1 MVMRSLGLA
10 GLLLSL
16 GLVGCANG
24 RATSAP
30 LAPGSAPVSVTTSDG
45 PQDSAV
51 AQAEVDEG
59 EPANPDAPWLHT
71 ATASDFMLA
80 HQPDQV
86 FGVWVDVPKGAAT
99 GHVPTALT
107 LTIDTSGSMRGEKIE
122 HARDAA
128 RRLVEELEDGDRV
141 AIVTFSDHARVL
153 QTPTAIDMQTRRH
166 VLNVLEELSAD
177 GGTAMHEGLKVAESQ
192 LWSTPD
198 THLVRRMVVISDGK
212 ATVGPTSPTE
222 LGHIAEVGL
231 QRGIQ
236 VTSIGVGLDYD
247 ESTLNELSI
256 RSSGRLY
263 HVENSR
269 QLPGIVEQEVA
280 LLESTAAADA
290 QVEIVP
296 APGVALV
303 GADSARTTWSGTSL
317 VVPLGTMFAGQGRE
331 LLVRARVD
339 AESEGSR
346 VLASVRLHFRD
357 PSQDGVPRVQEQVLR
372 ATLTSDASLVTAHE
386 NHRTKS
392 LLAQRE
398 ATTFAQL
405 ASARANAGD
414 FDAAD
419 EELERAEKKLAEQ
432 AKLAPTRAER
442 VRAEESQ
449 RRIAHTRKDLK
460 KAKSAPRPAA
470 AAAGRKAALDLNDAA
485 MESLGY

>member
-1 MVMRSLGLA
+1 MRSLGLA
-10 GLLLSL
+10 GLLLTL
-16 GLVGCANG
+16 GLVGCTNRQA
-24 RATSAP
+24 AP
-30 LAPGSAPVSVTTSDG
+30 RPVAPGSAPL
-45 PQDSAV
+45 AV
-51 AQAEVDEG
+51 AATPDPAPRTQTEGPDDDE
-59 EPANPDAPWLHT
+59 PLDPDAPWLHT
-71 ATASDFMLA
+71 ATASDFILA
-80 HQPDQV
+80 HQPDQA
-86 FGVWVDVPKGAAT
+86 FGVWVDVPEGAAT
-99 GHVPTALT
+99 GHVPTALA
-107 LTIDTSGSMRGEKIE
+107 LTIDTSGSMRGDKIV

-128 RRLVEELEDGDRV
+128 RRLVEQLEDGDRV
-141 AIVTFSDHARVL
+141 AIVTFSNHARVL
-153 QTPTAIDMQTRRH
+153 QSPTTIDTQSRRH
-166 VLNVLEELSAD
+166 LLNVIEELSAD

-212 ATVGPTSPTE
+212 ATVGPTAPAE

-263 HVENSR
+263 HVEHSR

-290 QVEIVP
+290 EVEIVP
-296 APGVALV
+296 APGVTLV
-303 GADSARTTWSGTSL
+303 GADTARTTWSGSSL

-339 AESEGSR
+339 GQDEGSR

-357 PSQDGVPRVQEQVLR
+357 PSQDGVSRVQEQILR
-372 ATLTSDASLVTAHE
+372 ATLTSDPSLVAAHE
-386 NHRTKS
+386 NHRTKA
-392 LLAQRE
+392 LLALRE
-398 ATTFAQL
+398 ATDFAQL

-419 EELERAEKKLAEQ
+419 KELQRAEKKLAEQ
-432 AKLAPTRAER
+432 ATLATTKAER
-442 VRAEESQ
+442 SRAIESK
-449 RRIAHTRKDLK
+449 RRISQSRKDLA
-460 KAKSAPRPAA
+460 KAKSAPAPAA
-470 AAAGRKAALDLNDAA
+470 AAAGRKAALELNDAA
-485 MESLGY
+485 MDSLGY

>member
-1 MVMRSLGLA
+1 MRSLGLA
-10 GLLLSL
+10 ALLLTL
-16 GLVGCANG
+16 GLVGCANRHTVSG
-24 RATSAP
+24 PA
-30 LAPGSAPVSVTTSDG
+30 APGSAPI
-45 PQDSAV
+45 AV
-51 AQAEVDEG
+51 AASPDPAGPNAPQPEPDDG
-59 EPANPDAPWLHT
+59 EPVNPDAPWLQA
-71 ATASDFMLA
+71 ATASDFILA

-107 LTIDTSGSMRGEKIE
+107 LTIDTSGSMRGDKIE

-141 AIVTFSDHARVL
+141 AIVTFSDRARVL
-153 QTPTAIDMQTRRH
+153 QAPTTIDMHTRRH
-166 VLNVLEELSAD
+166 LLNVIEELSAD
-177 GGTAMHEGLKVAESQ
+177 GGTAMFEGLKVAESQ

-212 ATVGPTSPTE
+212 ATVGPTAPEE
-222 LGHIAEVGL
+222 LGSVAEVGL

-247 ESTLNELSI
+247 ETTLNELSI

-263 HVENSR
+263 HVEHSR
-269 QLPGIVEQEVA
+269 QLPGIVEQEIA
-280 LLESTAAADA
+280 LLDSTAAADA

-296 APGVALV
+296 APGVTLV
-303 GADSARTTWSGTSL
+303 GADATRTTWSGTSL
-317 VVPLGTMFAGQGRE
+317 LVPLGTMFAGQGRE

-339 AESEGSR
+339 GADDGSR

-357 PSQDGVPRVQEQVLR
+357 PSQDGVSRVQEQVLR
-372 ATLTSDASLVTAHE
+372 ATLTTDPSLVAAHE

-392 LLAQRE
+392 LMASRE

-419 EELERAEKKLAEQ
+419 LELERAEKKLAEQ
-432 AKLAPTRAER
+432 AKLAPTMAGRA
-442 VRAEESQ
+442 RAEESQ
-449 RRIAHTRKDLK
+449 RRISRSRKDLAKAK
-460 KAKSAPRPAA
+460 KAPKPAA
-470 AAAGRKAALDLNDAA
+470 AEASRKAALDLNDAA
-485 MESLGY
+485 MDSLGY

>member
-1 MVMRSLGLA
+1 MRSLGLA
-10 GLLLSL
+10 GLLLTL
-16 GLVGCANG
+16 GLVGCAN
-24 RATSAP
+24 RHAASAP
-30 LAPGSAPVSVTTSDG
+30 VAPGSAPI
-45 PQDSAV
+45 AV
-51 AQAEVDEG
+51 APSPAATPPQAGQPDPDEG
-59 EPANPDAPWLHT
+59 EPVDPDAPWLHT
-71 ATASDFMLA
+71 AAASEFILA

-86 FGVWVDVPKGAAT
+86 FGVWVDVPRNAAT

-107 LTIDTSGSMRGEKIE
+107 LTIDTSGSMRGDKIE

-128 RRLVEELEDGDRV
+128 ARLVEELEDGDRV
-141 AIVTFSDHARVL
+141 SIVTFSDHARVL
-153 QTPTAIDMQTRRH
+153 QSPTTIDMHTRRQ
-166 VLNVLEELSAD
+166 VLNVIEELSAD
-177 GGTAMHEGLKVAESQ
+177 GGTAMFEGLKVAESQ

-212 ATVGPTSPTE
+212 ATVGPTAPTQ
-222 LGHIAEVGL
+222 LGAVAEVGL

-247 ESTLNELSI
+247 ETTLNELSI

-263 HVENSR
+263 HVEHSR

-303 GADSARTTWSGTSL
+303 GADAARTTWSGSSL
-317 VVPLGTMFAGQGRE
+317 LVPLGTMFAGQGRE

-339 AESEGSR
+339 GADDGSR

-357 PSQDGVPRVQEQVLR
+357 PAQDGVPRVQEKVLR
-372 ATLTSDASLVTAHE
+372 ATLTSDPSLVAAHE

-392 LLAQRE
+392 LMALRE

-419 EELERAEKKLAEQ
+419 LELARAEKKLAEQ
-432 AKLAPTRAER
+432 AELAPTKAER
-442 VRAEESQ
+442 ARAQESQ
-449 RRIAHTRKDLK
+449 RRISRSRKDLA
-460 KAKSAPRPAA
+460 KAKSAPKPAA